1 MYGPLQKTYGSVAAK
16 VAGRWPKFR
25 RPVAFLFLTIGL
37 LLSLHVAHSYASM
50 MASQRQLTQQWQQQ
64 QRSPSAP
71 SLPASVTRV
80 SIPKINL
87 DVMVVE
93 GTSHSS
99 LLGGPG
105 HLDDTPAPG
114 ESGNSVIA
122 AHRDTFFRHLGDLG
136 RGDDIFVRR
145 AGHAYHYVVKRK
157 EIVQPNDVAVM
168 RPSPQNRL
176 TLITCYPAYYIGPAP
191 QRLVVIAELIDDS
204 APALR

>member
-1 MYGPLQKTYGSVAAK
+1 M
-16 VAGRWPKFR
+16 
-25 RPVAFLFLTIGL
+25 
-37 LLSLHVAHSYASM
+37 LLSVGMLLSIHVAHSYGTM
-50 MASQRQLTQQWQQQ
+50 YASQRQLAREWQQQ

-71 SLPASVTRV
+71 PLTNSVTRV

-93 GTSHSS
+93 GTSHSA
-99 LLGGPG
+99 LLNGPG

-114 ESGNSVIA
+114 APGNSVIA

-157 EIVQPNDVAVM
+157 AIVQPNDVTVVK
-168 RPSPQNRL
+168 PSPQNRL

-191 QRLVVIAELIDDS
+191 QRLVVIAERIEDS
-204 APALR
+204 LPN